1 MFMLFMMILEAVIPV
16 CMETINHE
24 NLDRDTEGSVE
35 NLKHFKS
42 KLTKVHIGILYSKV
56 WVFREITTLLSNLL
70 TQLLI

>member
-42 KLTKVHIGILYSKV
+42 KLTKEQIGIVRS
-56 WVFREITTLLSNLL
+56 ES
-70 TQLLI
+70 